1 LTNERLYGLFKEF
14 DHEDI
19 DVLTI
24 HNIKGAFLRMG
35 KHITDEEIEAMLSEH
50 KIAKDG
56 FIDFEHFKEI
66 IMAYDNSIVAIN
78 RTSYPE

>member
-1 LTNERLYGLFKEF
+1 
-14 DHEDI
+14 
-19 DVLTI
+19 
-24 HNIKGAFLRMG
+24 MG

-66 IMAYDNSIVAIN
+66 IMAYDNSIVGIN
-78 RTSYPE
+78 RTS